1 MSKNFVSYDDAQALM
16 QAIEEGK
23 LTVTDTMPAAE
34 PSLLDNTKLYI
45 GPDTATLE
53 KGGVYQCQAI
63 EIIPEGTEDPQAE
76 GWYIYNSVSEE
87 YELTTDTTVVSGT
100 TYYEIKW
107 VNISR
112 ADVDLSKYKTIFSGT
127 IAQYEALPA
136 AEKKEYDYIASEE
149 EGAVGADI
157 YSTEEV
163 KTNKVWINGKPIFR
177 KVITLNNPNVGW
189 VATNL
194 ANYLPEDEIDELF
207 PMASEFYRTDVKTIL
222 YGDFY
227 HQSADMTNYL
237 FALTPSNGLCI
248 FIQSS
253 SQLTKAIFVVE
264 YTKK

>member
-23 LTVTDTMPAAE
+23 LTVTDTMPAAD

-45 GPDTATLE
+45 GPDTTTLE

-63 EIIPEGTEDPQAE
+63 EVIPEGTEDPQAE

-127 IAQYEALPA
+127 VAQYEALPA
-136 AEKKEYDYIASEE
+136 VEKKEYDYIASEE

-157 YSTEEV
+157 YSETEI
-163 KTNKVWINGKPIFR
+163 KTNKVWIDGKPIYRRAFPLFTDTETVAHTINGSQNYNVQDGTIDNAKLLIYGTVVGKADDILCNFPGYCR
-177 KVITLNNPNVGW
+177 IFSTGALAFYSMNNMG
-189 VATNL
+189 
-194 ANYLPEDEIDELF
+194 
-207 PMASEFYRTDVKTIL
+207 S
-222 YGDFY
+222 
-227 HQSADMTNYL
+227 
-237 FALTPSNGLCI
+237 CI
-248 FIQSS
+248 SVYMI
-253 SQLTKAIFVVE
+253 VE
-264 YTKK
+264 YTKTTD